1 MTATTETRPTGCPG
15 YSETLPC
22 APESARIARNL
33 VHTALTVWGHEDL
46 AQDGTS
52 IVSELVANAAQ
63 HTRSRLIE
71 VSITH
76 PAPAYVRI
84 AVADRDRGGLPLK
97 CATGEGDES
106 GRGLALVDAL
116 AERWGTDILPRGKRV
131 WGELKC
137 EAAS

>member
-84 AVADRDRGGLPLK
+84 AVADRDRGGLPSSARQAKGTRVVGAWPWSMLLRS
-97 CATGEGDES
+97 AGERTSSLGASAS
-106 GRGLALVDAL
+106 G
-116 AERWGTDILPRGKRV
+116 
-131 WGELKC
+131 
-137 EAAS
+137 AS